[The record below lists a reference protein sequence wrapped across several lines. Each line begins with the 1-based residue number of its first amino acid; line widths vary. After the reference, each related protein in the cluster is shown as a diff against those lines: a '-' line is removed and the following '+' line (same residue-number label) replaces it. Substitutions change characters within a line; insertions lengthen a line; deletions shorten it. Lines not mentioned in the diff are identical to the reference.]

1 MNEIVIMETC
11 RGCRH
16 VAQLITAFRHEDQVL
31 VVMPYQKSEEFKVS
45 RSWMSGGIID

>member
-31 VVMPYQKSEEFKVS
+31 AIMPYQKSEEFKV
-45 RSWMSGGIID
+45 RVLR

>member
-31 VVMPYQKSEEFKVS
+31 VVMPYHKGEDFKV
-45 RSWMSGGIID
+45 GVLE

>member
-31 VVMPYQKSEEFKVS
+31 VVMPYQKGEEFKVS
-45 RSWMSGGIID
+45 APKRVVR